1 MLHIIEERL
10 SLHSPVNHLA
20 IPSQRKAP
28 TKVIVSVAVRNLADQ
43 PLAAQ
48 ATAARPAITYVL
60 AAVSIKKHQVS
71 WVKHAL
77 CSHPAPTRPCYVGA
91 LLLRRVQGFF

>member
-1 MLHIIEERL
+1 M
-10 SLHSPVNHLA
+10 
-20 IPSQRKAP
+20 
-28 TKVIVSVAVRNLADQ
+28 AVRNLADQ

-48 ATAARPAITYVL
+48 AGNGRPL
-60 AAVSIKKHQVS
+60 ASFSYCGGLIKKHQVS

>member
-1 MLHIIEERL
+1 M
-10 SLHSPVNHLA
+10 
-20 IPSQRKAP
+20 
-28 TKVIVSVAVRNLADQ
+28 AVRNLADQ

-48 ATAARPAITYVL
+48 ATAAHPHHFRIGGGL
-60 AAVSIKKHQVS
+60 IKKHQVS